1 MRVSLIIMKNKNRQD
16 TYNQVRVNAAQR
28 SKLVGGVDP
37 MMISCWACLC
47 NDLLETV
54 KKVTTLTVSQIC
66 NYLLTRADEVL
77 QAIKDFRT
85 ANIDSNVPISP
96 CPAKFLLPLL
106 KAHYPDN
113 GRKELPEMP
122 DKLPGCS
129 PSSVTLSEALEA
141 ALGEE
146 TAAADETNEEF
157 EAPMVQANGSP
168 GSQASQD
175 IAAADVD
182 DVPVPRS
189 RVRVATKRPAVA
201 TNQPSKSR
209 QKRVR

>member
-1 MRVSLIIMKNKNRQD
+1 MKNKNRKD

-113 GRKELPEMP
+113 CRKELPEVP
-122 DKLPGCS
+122 DKLPGRS

-168 GSQASQD
+168 GSNQDCQASKD
-175 IAAADVD
+175 IAAADVH

-189 RVRVATKRPAVA
+189 RVRVAMKRPAVA